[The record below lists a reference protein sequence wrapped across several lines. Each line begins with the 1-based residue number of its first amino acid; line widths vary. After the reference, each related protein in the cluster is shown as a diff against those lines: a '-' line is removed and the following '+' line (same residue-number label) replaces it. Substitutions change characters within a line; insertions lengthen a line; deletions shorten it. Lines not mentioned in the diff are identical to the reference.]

1 MPRNPHHPYAA
12 SATSCSNSG
21 YSVGTVCYFAL
32 PFLASAAAWIA
43 LFTYHCCAIE
53 STLLTLAIN
62 NHGYTPTKIQPVDQ
76 GLRAKGYE
84 ATDYKLIFFGD
95 KEQVDQVL
103 AVNPEA
109 AILLPLKIILYREG
123 DVVIA
128 IAPSM
133 EMWKGVFGGEAL
145 NLMINQWQKDVLS
158 ILQEFSRQ

>member
-1 MPRNPHHPYAA
+1 MKWKGVA
-12 SATSCSNSG
+12 
-21 YSVGTVCYFAL
+21 V
-32 PFLASAAAWIA
+32 WIA
-43 LFTYHCCAIE
+43 LSCLMVPPGRADPLFLRATKQIAFQ
-53 STLLTLAIN
+53 SALDDLALAIN
-62 NHGYTPTKIQPVDQ
+62 NHGYIPTKIQPIDQ
-76 GLRAKGYE
+76 GLRDKGYE

-103 AVNPEA
+103 AVNPDA
-109 AILLPLKIILYREG
+109 AMLLPLKIILYREG

-158 ILQEFSRQ
+158 ILHEFSR